1 MKQFNT
7 PVYTLRMPQPEEIV
21 WHVLTHEHKD
31 HSTDWYWALG
41 LLTVVGTGASILF
54 GNILLGLILLIGG
67 ISIGTLNVRGPR
79 EHQVKLDARGATLDG
94 TLYAWKSVDAFW
106 IHVDQAKEEPRLYLT
121 THSLLM
127 PRIIIPL
134 DSADHSEQVRTL
146 CLKYAKEAEEEDR
159 KPFLIEHISEIFG
172 L

>member
-1 MKQFNT
+1 MKRGALS
-7 PVYTLRMPQPEEIV
+7 VRYTLRMPQQEEIV

-31 HSTDWYWALG
+31 HSIDWYWALG
-41 LLTVVGTGASILF
+41 LATVVGAATSIFF
-54 GNILLGLILLIGG
+54 GNLLLGVILLIGG
-67 ISIGTLNVRGPR
+67 VSIGVLNIRGPR

-94 TLYAWKSVDAFW
+94 TMYPWKSVDAFW
-106 IHVDQAKEEPRLYLT
+106 IHADAENPRLYLT

-127 PRIIIPL
+127 PRIVIPL
-134 DSADHSEQVRTL
+134 DSTDHSEQVRTL

>member
-1 MKQFNT
+1 
-7 PVYTLRMPQPEEIV
+7 MPQQEEIV

-41 LLTVVGTGASILF
+41 LLTVVGAALSIFF
-54 GNILLGLILLIGG
+54 GNLLLGVILLIGG
-67 ISIGTLNVRGPR
+67 ISIGVLNIRGPR

-94 TLYAWKSVDAFW
+94 TIYLWKSVDVFW
-106 IHVDQAKEEPRLYLT
+106 IHLPSGRQAVDTETPRLYLT

-146 CLKYAKEAEEEDR
+146 CLKYVKEAEEEDR
-159 KPFLIEHISEIFG
+159 KPFLIEHIAEIFG